1 MDGWMDDLMTEEDEL
16 FGGDGLLPV
25 VPLGLEVLDIFGKG
39 FQEAEIEPGGRPDHP
54 LLVLGFGHVLGHV
67 QGSIWVRRM
76 GRLIAAVVVSSEL
89 AEGRRSEILKELD
102 VEIIQSYKQT
112 AGV

>member
-1 MDGWMDDLMTEEDEL
+1 MDGWMIEADEL

-39 FQEAEIEPGGRPDHP
+39 FQEAEIEPGGRPDNP

-67 QGSIWVRRM
+67 QTSGFDWVRRM
-76 GRLIAAVVVSSEL
+76 GRLIAAVV
-89 AEGRRSEILKELD
+89 
-102 VEIIQSYKQT
+102 
-112 AGV
+112 GVK